1 MLDSVLH
8 AQGIYDCEQ
17 KQKKKKFSTL
27 MEITF
32 KRWKRESQKNKQENF
47 TFKHSEE
54 TKTG

>member
-17 KQKKKKFSTL
+17 KQKKIFSTL
-27 MEITF
+27 MELTF
-32 KRWKRESQKNKQENF
+32 KRWKRESQKTKQEKF